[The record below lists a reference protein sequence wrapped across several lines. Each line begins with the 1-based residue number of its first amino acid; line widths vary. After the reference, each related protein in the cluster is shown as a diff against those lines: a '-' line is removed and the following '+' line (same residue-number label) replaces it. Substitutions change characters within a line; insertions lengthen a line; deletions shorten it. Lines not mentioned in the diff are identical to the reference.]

1 MVERLTLPITVDKSH
16 LITIG
21 EQLYTKSIELIRELI
36 NNAYD
41 ADATEIRVNMSS
53 EKIEV
58 IDNGTGMD
66 MEGLKQY
73 FNIGS
78 PEKRI
83 HSKSEIYRR
92 ERIGQFGIGKFATL
106 SAGEVF
112 EVSTQSKDFA
122 ATVIFDKAEWERHPD
137 QWELPLEIYEPD
149 PARGDGT
156 TITLT
161 RIKKRMDLAEVE
173 RCIQE
178 SVPIRAPHFIIL
190 LNGRRIRPREF
201 VGHRIPFLEGTQ
213 YGIIKGEIYILP
225 ESRASTD
232 EIGIKVMVKQVMVK
246 RDLFGMESWGTDVAR
261 IRGEVNADF
270 LPITSA
276 RSGFIEDREEYTV
289 FMEAMTE
296 ILKDVKRILGGL
308 TDKKET
314 KKVKRALKDALLRI
328 QKALER
334 NPAFSPF
341 GTVPIASEEKGIG
354 EAGLVEKEKGEKE
367 EAIGE
372 KEKGEDK
379 EEREKE
385 TGEEKEETP
394 KPKVKRLTPGAVTQR
409 LRIGKSGV
417 TCCLDHFGKDGPES
431 FFEGT
436 TIYINRDH
444 PLYLHQVK
452 KLESHTMHIARLMT
466 QEISLMK
473 DISDPRTA
481 YERQSKLL
489 RDAFVENNEDNKEP

>member
-1 MVERLTLPITVDKSH
+1 MPITVDKSH

-41 ADATEIRVNMSS
+41 ADAAEVRVNMSD

-66 MEGLKQY
+66 LEGLKQY

-83 HSKSEIYRR
+83 HSKSEVYRR

-112 EVSTQSKDFA
+112 EVSTQSKNFA
-122 ATVIFDKAEWERHPD
+122 ATVFFDKAEWERRPD
-137 QWELPLEIYEPD
+137 QWDLPLEIYKPD

-156 TITLT
+156 TITIT
-161 RIKKRMDLAEVE
+161 RIKRRLDLAEVE

-178 SVPIRAPHFIIL
+178 SVPIKAPHFRIL
-190 LNGRRIRPREF
+190 LNGKRIRPREF

-232 EIGIKVMVKQVMVK
+232 ELGIKVMVKQVMVK
-246 RDLFGMESWGTDVAR
+246 RDLFGMESWGVDVAR

-270 LPITSA
+270 LPITSD
-276 RSGFIEDREEYTV
+276 RSGFIEDREEYKV
-289 FMEAMTE
+289 FMEVMTR

-314 KKVKRALKDALLRI
+314 KKVRRALKDALHRI

-341 GTVPIASEEKGIG
+341 GAIPIASEEKGPG
-354 EAGLVEKEKGEKE
+354 EAGLVEKKKE
-367 EAIGE
+367 EEGVI
-372 KEKGEDK
+372 
-379 EEREKE
+379 
-385 TGEEKEETP
+385 EEKEEKEGKEGVEKEAAEEQEKP
-394 KPKVKRLTPGAVTQR
+394 RPKVKRLTPGAVTQR

-444 PLYLHQVK
+444 PLYQHQVK
-452 KLESHTMHIARLMT
+452 KIESHTMHIARLMT

-473 DISDPRTA
+473 DISDPRKA

-489 RDAFVENNEDNKEP
+489 SDAFVEDNNDIGEKGEGKR